1 MMNRSFKKQRRDGV
15 GQWYGKIGQSEKGSR
30 LMRSEQKL
38 CYKHTMTNWYMNIKA
53 ERITYNQGNG
63 ICIGLA
69 RNFMSD
75 DS

>member
-1 MMNRSFKKQRRDGV
+1 
-15 GQWYGKIGQSEKGSR
+15 
-30 LMRSEQKL
+30 
-38 CYKHTMTNWYMNIKA
+38 MTNWYMNIKA